1 MLQKIVSKR
10 GLVKNKVSQTSP
22 AKVNDLIWKI
32 TSLSASCDLMSCFSS
47 NKDALKLK
55 DMATY
60 SILVG
65 DRALIEGNTQTI
77 SIACRVNCI
86 FAGQNVRNFERSVR
100 KQKQLLLG
108 RIQHTREVKRGDPIV
123 RLEAGIMN
131 KPPKHFMTKHT
142 IQYKSFQIDHAQA
155 F

>member
-1 MLQKIVSKR
+1 
-10 GLVKNKVSQTSP
+10 
-22 AKVNDLIWKI
+22 
-32 TSLSASCDLMSCFSS
+32 MSCFSS

-55 DMATY
+55 NMATG
-60 SILVG
+60 SETETTLAWK
-65 DRALIEGNTQTI
+65 DSANP
-77 SIACRVNCI
+77 
-86 FAGQNVRNFERSVR
+86 
-100 KQKQLLLG
+100 
-108 RIQHTREVKRGDPIV
+108 VKRGDPIV